1 MTTLITGASGFLGG
15 RLAQLL
21 AAQGEDITILARKTS
36 QLEHLKHLPNLR
48 IAEGDLTDPAS
59 LRAATQNAFRILH
72 CAACST
78 DWAPYPTYYSANVT
92 GTQNLLTAALESPTL
107 QRFVHIS
114 TTDVYGYP
122 TIPCDETAPTR
133 DAGLPYNQTKILGEQ
148 AVWQAH
154 RDHGLPITILRPA
167 TIYGPR
173 GKDFT
178 VEIATLLRQRLM
190 ATIDHGRA
198 PGGFAYVDN
207 VAEAILQAATHPATI
222 GEAYNL
228 SDGTH
233 ATWAGY
239 LALFSKAL
247 GTKPPWI
254 NLNLATAT
262 TLARAFEAPWRTL
275 HLKSR
280 PLLTRHAV
288 KLLALNQEFP
298 THKAREN
305 FGFSPKV
312 SLEEG
317 IARSTEWLM
326 TPATNE
332 KMRW

>member
-21 AAQGEDITILARKTS
+21 ALQDEDVVVLARPS
-36 QLEHLKHLPNLR
+36 SNLAHLAQTPHRVAP
-48 IAEGDLTDPAS
+48 GDLTDPAS
-59 LRAATQNAFRILH
+59 LQAAVKDVTRIFH

-78 DWAPYPTYYSANVT
+78 DWASYPTYYAANVT
-92 GTQNLLTAALESPTL
+92 GTQNLLAAALAAPRLE
-107 QRFVHIS
+107 RFVHVS

-122 TIPCDETAPTR
+122 PVPCDETAPTR
-133 DAGLPYNQTKILGEQ
+133 DASLPYNQTKRLGEE
-148 AVWQAH
+148 AVGQAH
-154 RDHGLPITILRPA
+154 RKHGLPITILRPA

-190 ATIDHGRA
+190 ATIDGGRA

-207 VAEAILQAATHPATI
+207 VAQAMINASIHPNTI
-222 GEAYNL
+222 GHVFNL
-228 SDGTH
+228 ADGTH
-233 ATWAGY
+233 TTWAEY

-254 NLNLATAT
+254 DLSLATAT
-262 TLARAFEAPWRTL
+262 RLAGVLEAPHRL
-275 HLKSR
+275 LRLSGR
-280 PLLTRHAV
+280 PLLTQHAV

-298 THKAREN
+298 CAKAKET
-305 FGFSPKV
+305 FGFVPKV

-317 IARSTEWLM
+317 IARSAAWLKDR
-326 TPATNE
+326 T
-332 KMRW
+332 KQQ

>member
-21 AAQGEDITILARKTS
+21 ATQGEDITILARKTS
-36 QLEHLKHLPNLR
+36 QLEHLNHLPNIR
-48 IAEGDLTDPAS
+48 IAPGDLTDLAS
-59 LRAATQNAFRILH
+59 LAVAAQNATRILH

-78 DWAPYPTYYSANVT
+78 DWAPWNTYYAANVI
-92 GTQNLLTAALESPTL
+92 GTQNLLAAALQAPRLE
-107 QRFVHIS
+107 RFVHIS

-122 TIPCDETAPTR
+122 ATPCNEAHPTR

-154 RDHGLPITILRPA
+154 RQHGLPITVLRPA

-178 VEIATLLRQRLM
+178 VEIATLLRQRFM
-190 ATIDHGRA
+190 ATIDGGRA

-207 VAEAILQAATHPATI
+207 VAEAILAASTHPGTV
-222 GEAYNL
+222 GEAFNL
-228 SDGTH
+228 ADGTE
-233 ATWAGY
+233 ATWATY
-239 LALFSKAL
+239 LALFAKAL
-247 GTKPPWI
+247 GTRPPWI
-254 NLNLATAT
+254 DLSLSAATA
-262 TLARAFEAPWRTL
+262 LARTLEAPWRL
-275 HLKSR
+275 FHLKSR

-298 THKAREN
+298 TTKAKET

-317 IARSTEWLM
+317 IDRSAAWL
-326 TPATNE
+326 
-332 KMRW
+332 KSRS

>member
-21 AAQGEDITILARKTS
+21 AEQGEEPVVLARS
-36 QLEHLKHLPNLR
+36 SSNLSHLDDVPHR
-48 IAEGDLTDPAS
+48 VAFGDLTDPAS
-59 LRAATQNAFRILH
+59 LRAAVQNATRILH

-78 DWAPYPTYYSANVT
+78 DWAPYATYCAANVA
-92 GTQNLLTAALESPTL
+92 GTQNLLAAALVAPKLE
-107 QRFVHIS
+107 RFVHIS

-122 TIPCDETAPTR
+122 AIPCDETTPTR
-133 DAGLPYNQTKILGEQ
+133 DAGLPYNQTKRLGEE

-154 RDHGLPITILRPA
+154 RDHGLPVTILRPA

-190 ATIDHGRA
+190 ATIDGGRA
-198 PGGFAYVDN
+198 PGGFSYVDN
-207 VAEAILQAATHPATI
+207 VAEAILQASTHPDTI
-222 GEAYNL
+222 GHAFNL
-228 SDGTH
+228 SDGTN
-233 ATWAGY
+233 ATWATY
-239 LALFSKAL
+239 LRLFAEAL

-254 NLNLATAT
+254 DLSLSTGTALT
-262 TLARAFEAPWRTL
+262 RAFEAPWRLL

-288 KLLALNQEFP
+288 LLLGLNQEFP
-298 THKAREN
+298 THKARST
-305 FGFSPKV
+305 FCFYPAI

-317 IARSTEWLM
+317 IRRSTTWL
-326 TPATNE
+326 TKAAKSPGLTI
-332 KMRW
+332 